1 MEEKRMI
8 EYMRRLEEET
18 LNKKVRAAITIQS
31 FWRGFKIRKGLFKKK
46 KGKGKG
52 KGKAKKGK

>member
-18 LNKKVRAAITIQS
+18 LNKKIKAAVCIQS

-52 KGKAKKGK
+52 KKGKK